1 MTNNADKQSFGE
13 AGLCLV
19 AANTPIPAGRY
30 CALSFVGGGGAIT
43 TGFTATEAPLIAGG
57 ALQTAMNAFP
67 DGYTIYTPLII
78 GATSFARIACPVV
91 LYKSL

>member
-1 MTNNADKQSFGE
+1 MTNYIDKQSFGE
-13 AGLCLV
+13 GGVTLV
-19 AANTPIPAGRY
+19 AANTPIPEGQY

-43 TGFTATEAPLIAGG
+43 TAFSSAEAPLLSGT
-57 ALQTAMNAFP
+57 QTSIAFP

-78 GATSFARIACPVV
+78 GAGSLARIACPVV

>member
-1 MTNNADKQSFGE
+1 MTNNIDKQSFGE
-13 AGLCLV
+13 GGVTLV
-19 AANTPIPAGRY
+19 AADTVIPAGQY

-43 TGFTATEAPLIAGG
+43 VGFSSTEAPLLSGT
-57 ALQTAMNAFP
+57 QTSMNAFP

-78 GATSFARIACPVV
+78 GATSLARIACPIV

>member
-1 MTNNADKQSFGE
+1 MTNNIDKQSFGE
-13 AGLCLV
+13 GGVTLV
-19 AANTPIPAGRY
+19 ASNIAIPAGQY

-43 TGFTATEAPLIAGG
+43 TGFSATEAPLLSGS
-57 ALQTAMNAFP
+57 LTAMGAFP

-78 GATSFARIACPVV
+78 GAASTARIACPVI

>member
-43 TGFTATEAPLIAGG
+43 IGFTANEVPLLSGT
-57 ALQTAMNAFP
+57 QTAMNAFP

>member
-1 MTNNADKQSFGE
+1 MTNNIDKQSFGE
-13 AGLCLV
+13 GGVTLV
-19 AANTPIPAGRY
+19 AADTVIPAGQY

-43 TGFTATEAPLIAGG
+43 TGFTATEAPLITA
-57 ALQTAMNAFP
+57 ASQTAMNAFP

-78 GATSFARIACPVV
+78 GATSFALIACPVV

>member
-1 MTNNADKQSFGE
+1 MTNNIDKQSFGE
-13 AGLCLV
+13 GGVTLV
-19 AANTPIPAGRY
+19 AANTAIPEGQY

-43 TGFTATEAPLIAGG
+43 TAFSSAEAPLLSGT
-57 ALQTAMNAFP
+57 QTSITFP

-78 GATSFARIACPVV
+78 GAGSLARIACPVI